1 MFSGGVPDE
10 RNSGHLDAARRLRLA
25 GIALYFCLA
34 LGWTYGILD
43 RETWAANSSFAAEV
57 WIVLFVYLVLGAM
70 LSSWAAVLLPV
81 LTFLLQLPA
90 NEGPRVD
97 GRDNWVPGDGLYFSP
112 YALVGVVAGTLIGKR
127 LVAGRL
133 RGASSRA
140 R

>member
-1 MFSGGVPDE
+1 MFSGGVADE
-10 RNSGHLDAARRLRLA
+10 RDNGHSDAVRTLRLA
-25 GIALYFCLA
+25 GIALYLCLA

-43 RETWAANSSFAAEV
+43 RETWAANISFVAEV
-57 WIVLFVYLVLGAM
+57 WVVLFVYLVLGAL

-97 GRDNWVPGDGLYFSP
+97 GRDNWVPGDGLYFAP

-127 LVAGRL
+127 FVARRL
-133 RGASSRA
+133 RGASSRE